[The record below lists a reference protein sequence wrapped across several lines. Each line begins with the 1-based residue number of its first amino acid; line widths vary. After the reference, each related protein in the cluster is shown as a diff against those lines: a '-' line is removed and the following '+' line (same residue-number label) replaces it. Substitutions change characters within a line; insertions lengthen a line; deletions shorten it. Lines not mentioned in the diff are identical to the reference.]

1 MYYEPYRP
9 RRRPSCLGRFFRIAL
24 ILAILWAV
32 LMVVARLPISI
43 NLPDFKNGFSLD
55 GLITSRYTH
64 VLLLG
69 TDNEADRGR
78 TDTIIVASLGQ
89 GEIKL
94 TSIMRDTLVS
104 IEGYGKNKINAA
116 YRFGGEQL
124 AMQTVNQAFGL
135 DITRYAVIDFEGFS
149 DLIDSIGGVAVRVS
163 KAEMQAINQGLDA
176 TWKRLGDGKPIDYL
190 KTHGEDTLLTG
201 PQALAYS
208 RIRNIDS
215 DYVRASRQRAV
226 LEAMI
231 AKLRS
236 NKNPLVYAKLMQT
249 ALSTVKTNVN
259 LLEIGM
265 DAINLVSGKLGMDQ
279 LRLPADGAYTTG
291 TVDGAWVI
299 KPDLEKNRK
308 ILEAFLGENKG

>member
-9 RRRPSCLGRFFRIAL
+9 RRRTSCLGRLFRIAL

-32 LMVVARLPISI
+32 LLLLTRLPFSI
-43 NLPDFKNGFSLD
+43 NLPELPSGIP
-55 GLITSRYTH
+55 LIPSGYTH

-69 TDNEADRGR
+69 TDNEEDRGR
-78 TDTIIVASLGQ
+78 TDTIIIASIAKDGV
-89 GEIKL
+89 KL
-94 TSIMRDTLVS
+94 TSILRDTLVN

-116 YRFGGEQL
+116 YRFGGEKL

-135 DITRYAVIDFEGFS
+135 NITQYAVIDFEGFS
-149 DLIDSIGGVAVRVS
+149 DLIDSVGGVTVNVT
-163 KAEMQAINQGLDA
+163 KAEMQAINEGLDA
-176 TWKRLGDGKPIDYL
+176 TWKRLGGGKPVDYL
-190 KTHGEDTLLTG
+190 KTYGDSTLLSG

-208 RIRNIDS
+208 RIRKIDS
-215 DYVRASRQRAV
+215 DYIRSSRQRAV

-259 LLEIGM
+259 LFEMGM
-265 DAINLVSGKLGMDQ
+265 DAIHLLSGSKQMDQ

-299 KPDLEKNRK
+299 KPDFEKNRK
-308 ILEAFLGENKG
+308 ILQTFLSDEQG